1 MDNRKKNFV
10 YMTEFFFFFIW
21 KMLYCGEMTGGKS
34 MNKKGCNLKKIFCGG
49 YDSGLCSWRLSVC
62 EQV

>member
-1 MDNRKKNFV
+1 
-10 YMTEFFFFFIW
+10 
-21 KMLYCGEMTGGKS
+21 
-34 MNKKGCNLKKIFCGG
+34 MNKKGCNLKKILIGVSVGG